1 MVLAVVGFYFLFYYP
16 AAIRYEDYKLENIFG
31 EQWRTWSKNIPAMF
45 PTRLNWQRNEDAGW
59 DLRQSMLRNGE
70 LVYTI
75 FEIGAA
81 ILLWYRAA
89 G

>member
-1 MVLAVVGFYFLFYYP
+1 
-16 AAIRYEDYKLENIFG
+16 
-31 EQWRTWSKNIPAMF
+31 MF
-45 PTRLNWQRNEDAGW
+45 PTSLRWKANPDAEW
-59 DLRQSMLRNGE
+59 NARQSLLRNGE

-75 FEIGAA
+75 FEAGAA